1 MRKLYLAIEDK
12 LVLSLKNNKPVGDVV
27 RSLTYLFSGPGIVG
41 KIYLL
46 RMTIRPDTLT
56 YYKLRLLFFSR
67 YFCLLTYYKQRCSS
81 RDSSLGLETRPRRLE
96 TQISKSRS
104 RSWDLESLSR
114 SQSCNLESRS
124 RFRSWESESR
134 SRCQSG
140 EITEPPAAKKA
151 KLSLFASYDQRRQ
164 DNQPNPLSSSASVS
178 AVTVST
184 AHVERMVSIASQ
196 TSGVKAWE
204 LAHAAT
210 AAEHYDIIPP
220 LLDKIFCV
228 PASSSPVE
236 RVFSY
241 GVVIMRPHRARRG
254 DRTLSALIY
263 LKCNEHIWTTIWNWY
278 LVNLW
283 SFCFHFNR
291 DFKHT

>member
-184 AHVERMVSIASQ
+184 AYVEQMVSVASQ

-204 LAHAAT
+204 LAHAAK
-210 AAEHYDIIPP
+210 HYDITFP

-228 PASSSPVE
+228 PASSAAVE

-241 GVVIMRPHRARRG
+241 GGMIMWPHCARLG
-254 DRTLSALIY
+254 DQLLSALVY
-263 LKCNEHIWTTIWNWY
+263 LKCNEHVWTTIWN
-278 LVNLW
+278 
-283 SFCFHFNR
+283 
-291 DFKHT
+291 